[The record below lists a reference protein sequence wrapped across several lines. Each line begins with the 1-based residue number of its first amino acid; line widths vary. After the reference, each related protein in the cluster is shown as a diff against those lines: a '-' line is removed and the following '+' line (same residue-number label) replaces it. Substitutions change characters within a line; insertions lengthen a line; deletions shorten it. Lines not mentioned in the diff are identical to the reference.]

1 MYLTREKTGP
11 AQKTEPGWAEAL
23 EPKAGLIQARGEPSA
38 LMGPE
43 PLLPVAAPRLPPLP
57 GGSSHLAFPRQPHPW
72 LSVRLTPF
80 STGVQLSHE
89 ALPRPGALL
98 SSLPTLGGT
107 QHPR

>member
-43 PLLPVAAPRLPPLP
+43 PLLPVATPRLATLTRRVFPPGLP
-57 GGSSHLAFPRQPHPW
+57 PGSPIPGF
-72 LSVRLTPF
+72 LSV
-80 STGVQLSHE
+80 
-89 ALPRPGALL
+89 
-98 SSLPTLGGT
+98 
-107 QHPR
+107 